1 MNYSRYIPF
10 VFVCFFIFIFL
21 LMSDSDH
28 LSYAQW
34 VMQPLPI
41 PAPPSPDCCNGS
53 SNSRNDITPPKIIIL
68 NNILYEGNNVLKL
81 KIEDENP
88 LKLRGI
94 NFTQGNKNIET
105 YLAKEQNQ
113 EYIALIK
120 AVPPSTEI
128 QVRAVDV
135 NDNAARLVQ
144 QIKVESWFNMVVS
157 SITNNPIW
165 KNAQSLL
172 GEHN

>member
-1 MNYSRYIPF
+1 
-10 VFVCFFIFIFL
+10 
-21 LMSDSDH
+21 
-28 LSYAQW
+28 
-34 VMQPLPI
+34 MQPLPL
-41 PAPPSPDCCNGS
+41 PGPPDPGCCGSNS
-53 SNSRNDITPPKIIIL
+53 SNDTTPPKIIITT
-68 NNILYEGNNVLKL
+68 NILYEGNNVLKL
-81 KIEDENP
+81 KIEDESP

-113 EYIALIK
+113 EYIALVK
-120 AVPPSTEI
+120 VVPPFTEI

-144 QIKVESWFNMVVS
+144 QIKVENWFDMFIS

-165 KNAQSLL
+165 KNTQTLF
-172 GEHN
+172 GENH

>member
-1 MNYSRYIPF
+1 MNYSMYIPF
-10 VFVCFFIFIFL
+10 GFVCFFIFIFL
-21 LMSDSDH
+21 LISCSEH
-28 LSYAQW
+28 LTFAQW

-41 PAPPSPDCCNGS
+41 PAPPSADCCNG
-53 SNSRNDITPPKIIIL
+53 NSDLRNDTTPPKIIIL
-68 NNILYEGNNVLKL
+68 NDILYEGNNVLRL

-135 NDNAARLVQ
+135 NDNSARLVQ
-144 QIKVESWFNMVVS
+144 EIKVDSWYNMILS

-165 KNAQSLL
+165 KNAQSLF
-172 GEHN
+172 GESH

>member
-1 MNYSRYIPF
+1 MNQSMYIPIMF
-10 VFVCFFIFIFL
+10 TSFFIFIL
-21 LMSDSDH
+21 LLIFYNDH

-34 VMQPLPI
+34 VMQPLPL
-41 PAPPSPDCCNGS
+41 PGPPGPDCCS
-53 SNSRNDITPPKIIIL
+53 TSNLRNDTTPPRIIIIT
-68 NNILYEGNNVLKL
+68 NILHEGNNVLKL
-81 KIEDENP
+81 KIEDESP

-113 EYIALIK
+113 EYIALVK
-120 AVPPSTEI
+120 VVPPFTEI

-135 NDNAARLVQ
+135 NDNSARLVQ
-144 QIKVESWFNMVVS
+144 QIKVENWFNMIIS

-165 KNAQSLL
+165 KNTQSLF
-172 GEHN
+172 GEYR

>member
-1 MNYSRYIPF
+1 MNRSMHIPF
-10 VFVCFFIFIFL
+10 MIISFFTLILLLIFY
-21 LMSDSDH
+21 SDH

-34 VMQPLPI
+34 IMQPLPL
-41 PAPPSPDCCNGS
+41 PGPPDLDCCSGS
-53 SNSRNDITPPKIIIL
+53 NLRNDTKPPKIIIIT
-68 NNILYEGNNVLKL
+68 NILHEGNNVLKL
-81 KIEDENP
+81 RIEDESP

-113 EYIALIK
+113 EYIALVK
-120 AVPPSTEI
+120 VVPPFTEI

-144 QIKVESWFNMVVS
+144 QIKVENWFDMIIS
-157 SITNNPIW
+157 YITNNPIW
-165 KNAQSLL
+165 KNTQSLF
-172 GEHN
+172 GENR

>member
-1 MNYSRYIPF
+1 MNQGMYIPF
-10 VFVCFFIFIFL
+10 MFTSFFIFIL
-21 LMSDSDH
+21 LLIFYNDH

-34 VMQPLPI
+34 VMQPLPL
-41 PAPPSPDCCNGS
+41 PGPPGPDCCS
-53 SNSRNDITPPKIIIL
+53 SNSNLRNDTTPPKIIIIT
-68 NNILYEGNNVLKL
+68 NILHEGNNVLKL
-81 KIEDENP
+81 KIEDESP

-113 EYIALIK
+113 EYIALVK
-120 AVPPSTEI
+120 VVPPFTEI

-144 QIKVESWFNMVVS
+144 QIKVESWFNTIIS

-165 KNAQSLL
+165 KNTQSLF
-172 GEHN
+172 GENR